1 MGEVL
6 RKILWVR
13 PAVGFGAAGGAAATG
28 RRAEFEAE
36 HGEGFLAVFDE
47 EFAEKDFA
55 KAGHIQRVAVHFDT
69 GAIRFDTFD
78 DRAKENS
85 VYVRRLQD
93 IIRAER
99 VLGYFPEIAALLE
112 GQFRGF
118 VG

>member
-1 MGEVL
+1 MTA
-6 RKILWVR
+6 
-13 PAVGFGAAGGAAATG
+13 P
-28 RRAEFEAE
+28 RRSC
-36 HGEGFLAVFDE
+36 HGYRVADFIVEEYSYFNDE
-47 EFAEKDFA
+47 DESTDDGQAFRET
-55 KAGHIQRVAVHFDT
+55 AVHFDT

-99 VLGYFPEIAALLE
+99 VLGYFPEIAAFFE
-112 GQFRGF
+112 GRSRSF